1 MNYIN
6 LYLKMGDIDRDV
18 DALRKALKGAGT
30 DEDTIIKIVANRNNT
45 QRQQLKAYYQQKYNR
60 DLVFDLKSDLSGK
73 FEDAIVALF
82 DDPYVYD
89 AKSLHKA
96 MKGLGTDEDTCIEI
110 LCTRPNWYIKNIII
124 AYANQFGTDLIKAV
138 KSDFS
143 GNLEKILVSIL
154 NCSRSENAQPNR
166 QTMENYAQMLIKG
179 GIKRLGTDE
188 KLFIDIL
195 TKCSTQELQYLSQV
209 YEKLAGE
216 SLLKSIDK
224 EFSGNLKKTLKTI
237 IWANTVPSEYFA
249 SRVFEAC
256 KGAGTKDKLLMRI
269 LITRDEVDMP
279 QIKQCFKKMYGKD
292 MVQVIKD
299 DTTGDYKKLLVELCS
314 H

>member
-1 MNYIN
+1 
-6 LYLKMGDIDRDV
+6 MGDIDKDV
-18 DALRKALKGAGT
+18 DALRKAMKGAGT

-45 QRQQLKAYYQQKYNR
+45 QRQQLKAYYSQKFNR

-73 FEDAIVALF
+73 FEDAVVALF

-89 AKSLHKA
+89 AKSLHNA
-96 MKGLGTDEDTCIEI
+96 MKGMGTDEDTCIEI
-110 LCTRPNWYIKNIII
+110 LCTRPNWYIKNIIT
-124 AYANQFGTDLIKAV
+124 AYSNLYGADLIKDV

-143 GNLEKILVSIL
+143 GNLEKLLVSIL
-154 NCSRSENAQPNR
+154 SCNRSENSKPNQ
-166 QTMENYAQMLIKG
+166 QTIEQYAQQLIKG

-195 TKCSTQELQYLSQV
+195 TKCSTQELQLLAQV
-209 YEKLAGE
+209 YEKQAGE

-237 IWANTVPSEYFA
+237 IYANTAPSEYFA
-249 SRVFEAC
+249 SRVYEAV

-279 QIKQCFKKMYGKD
+279 QIKECYKKLYGKD
-292 MVQVIKD
+292 MVQAVKT
-299 DTTGDYKKLLVELCS
+299 DTSGDYKKLLVELCD